1 MPGGRHYYRTADV
14 TGVNSGARHRIGRKA
29 RRVAKRRAPV
39 LSGRLRRA
47 IVWDVRR
54 NLLRLG
60 DLQRR
65 VPYMRRQE
73 FENARRRGFLRR
85 GINSV
90 LRDIEDARKQE
101 AGGQLIALITPGDV
115 PKLPMYRGVPIP
127 SGGGVPIPSGGG
139 VPIAIPSGGGVPIR
153 YRIAGALAAV
163 DKVSS
168 VTSAVGCCWQC
179 DLWSSAGGSRSG

>member
-115 PKLPMYRGVPIP
+115 PKLPMYRGVPVP
-127 SGGGVPIPSGGG
+127 SGGGGRKIFGLPGRLPRLIRYQVSQAPSGVVGSVIFG
-139 VPIAIPSGGGVPIR
+139 LP
-153 YRIAGALAAV
+153 LV
-163 DKVSS
+163 DQDQDDVEEE
-168 VTSAVGCCWQC
+168 
-179 DLWSSAGGSRSG
+179 D